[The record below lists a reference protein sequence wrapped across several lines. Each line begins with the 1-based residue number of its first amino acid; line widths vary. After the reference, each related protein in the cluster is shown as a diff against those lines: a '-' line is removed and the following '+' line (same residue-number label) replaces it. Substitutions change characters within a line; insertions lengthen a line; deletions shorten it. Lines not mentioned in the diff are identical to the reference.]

1 MKKINMEDIDCLP
14 FWINYFGCC
23 YPNAYDAEE
32 EISASDLMM
41 ELFTDKVGN
50 WWNAFTGYDDDILD
64 ENDGYLEEPATL
76 ITTLPQ
82 GKTLK
87 IEFHPGDILYFINDE
102 QIGSTG
108 PHWKLQTMPFRDIE
122 QLLSLEKGRQLFLLL
137 LPLAYIDSKENE
149 GKNEIQPIRKKIS
162 QQMQNYFPEDL
173 CENVSKCIVAG
184 LILPEE

>member
-137 LPLAYIDSKENE
+137 LPLAVLDNE
-149 GKNEIQPIRKKIS
+149 KDHESVRKKIA
-162 QQMQNYFPEDL
+162 QQMHNYFPEHL
-173 CENVSKCIVAG
+173 CESVSRCIVAG
-184 LILPEE
+184 FATPNDHCV